1 MIMEFV
7 LLLLIFL
14 FGAAAF
20 MNHMK
25 KSSINAGAL
34 DPVIKRVVS
43 SYKAVRDSREALET
57 NVFAIGYGLREEGG
71 TPAEDREK
79 IAVRIL
85 DEKGKERK
93 RAEETGM
100 EVLEIGGRHYY
111 QICQALDEKL
121 SYEEM
126 SALLVRIKDTL
137 EARYPDELVSMAQS
151 YLTVVVDGKK
161 LLKMLEKGSSR

>member
-34 DPVIKRVVS
+34 DPVIKKLVS
-43 SYKAVRDSREALET
+43 SYKTLRDNREVLET
-57 NVFAIGYGLREEGG
+57 NAFSIGYGFREDRA
-71 TPAEDREK
+71 TLAEDREK

-93 RAEETGM
+93 RAEESGM
-100 EVLEIGGRHYY
+100 EVLEIGGRYYY
-111 QICQALDEKL
+111 QIAQSLDGKL
-121 SYEEM
+121 SHEELT
-126 SALLVRIKDTL
+126 ALLVRIKDTL
-137 EARYPDELVSMAQS
+137 EARYPDELVSMAPS

-161 LLKMLEKGSSR
+161 LLKMLEKGGNR